1 MAADA
6 WRFYDTF
13 HLWLA
18 DATFDLDADTF
29 NMALFLSTSNCAT
42 LSNSVLA
49 SLTNQHANANGYLT
63 GGKSITG
70 VTWTLTG
77 AVAKLTGNDT
87 VWTAAGGSIVARH
100 AVIYKLGT
108 ANARVNPL
116 VCTALLNNTP
126 ADETAGDSNTF
137 TIRPAATGF
146 ITVTG

>member
-6 WRFYDTF
+6 WTFYDTF

-42 LSNSVLA
+42 LNNSVLA
-49 SLTNQHANANGYLT
+49 SLTNQHANSFGYLT

-70 VTWTLTG
+70 VTWTLTA

-87 VWTAAGGSIVARH
+87 VWTAAGGSITARF

-116 VCTALLNNTP
+116 VCYSLLNNTP
-126 ADETAGDSNTF
+126 ADTTATDSNTF

-146 ITVTG
+146 LSLIG